1 MPEKNKKE
9 KLIALESK
17 KLELNTNDKSL
28 FTRHESRRIRKI
40 NPMGYRVVVR
50 IVKDSNMTETGLY
63 LPEGSKQ
70 NMQESL
76 LAEVIE
82 VASAIDE
89 DTHEEANVSGIPL
102 GATVLIPKE
111 LGIKV
116 PWDEDLRIVETKHVL
131 AIVDEVS
138 LT

>member
-1 MPEKNKKE
+1 MSDKNKKKPE
-9 KLIALESK
+9 YKFDDAVEEDSMRFSGK
-17 KLELNTNDKSL
+17 ND
-28 FTRHESRRIRKI
+28 SRRIRKI
-40 NPMGYRVVVR
+40 NPLGYRVVVKV
-50 IVKDSNMTETGLY
+50 VKDDNMTDAGLY
-63 LPEGSKQ
+63 LPEGAKQ

-102 GATVLIPKE
+102 GAKVLIPKDIG
-111 LGIKV
+111 LRI
-116 PWDEDLRIVETKHVL
+116 PWDDELRIIETKHVL
-131 AIVDEVS
+131 ALIDEVR